1 MSAAGTLGWS
11 AYSESCGY
19 ELVGPEGSCVLA
31 TSVGK
36 VVVLLV
42 LDGDDR
48 SSAALVVGVGS

>member
-1 MSAAGTLGWS
+1 
-11 AYSESCGY
+11 
-19 ELVGPEGSCVLA
+19 VLA